1 VRRRFEL
8 IGQAAGARVYD
19 DYAHHPTKV
28 AAALRGARQVVR
40 RGRLLVAFQ
49 PHLYSRTRDFAAEFG
64 AALALADVVLLLDV
78 YGARE
83 NPLPG
88 VTAALI
94 AHAVPLPADCVL
106 YEPCWADV
114 PGRLA
119 GLVRP
124 GDVVVT
130 MGAGDVTML
139 GPRLLAELAGRGPS
153 TAGGGTA
160 GCATG
165 GAGPP

>member
-1 VRRRFEL
+1 
-8 IGQAAGARVYD
+8 
-19 DYAHHPTKV
+19 
-28 AAALRGARQVVR
+28 
-40 RGRLLVAFQ
+40 

-64 AALALADVVLLLDV
+64 TALALADVVLLLDV

-83 NPLPG
+83 TPLPG
-88 VTAALI
+88 VTGALI
-94 AHAVPLPADCVL
+94 AQAVPLPADCVL
-106 YEPCWADV
+106 YEPCWVDV

-124 GDVVVT
+124 GDVLVT

-139 GPRLLAELAGRGPS
+139 GPLLLAELAGRGS
-153 TAGGGTA
+153 
-160 GCATG
+160 ATG

>member
-1 VRRRFEL
+1 
-8 IGQAAGARVYD
+8 
-19 DYAHHPTKV
+19 
-28 AAALRGARQVVR
+28 
-40 RGRLLVAFQ
+40 
-49 PHLYSRTRDFAAEFG
+49 
-64 AALALADVVLLLDV
+64 
-78 YGARE
+78 
-83 NPLPG
+83 
-88 VTAALI
+88 
-94 AHAVPLPADCVL
+94 VL

-119 GLVRP
+119 DLVRP

-153 TAGGGTA
+153 TAGAGTA